1 VDGNKH
7 KLQDLL
13 LGEPGPAMLNAE
25 RREWWLWSSAVLIT
39 LLLTAGITSFVLPS
53 VLAPWGMSDTFSLNQ
68 VVGGLIGLVLVFD
81 LYVVYEQHQINVI
94 RRQMTDQ
101 LYRLSVIDPLTGLFN
116 RRHIEQKLADEIAR
130 SERHGHPLTVILFD
144 LDSFKRVN
152 DTHGHPAGDCVL
164 RAFADRLRKATRGS
178 DVAGRYGGDEFLIIL
193 PECRGEGV
201 QYVFNRLNEL
211 AVEVEGSTLPVLYS
225 AGWANY
231 LTGETLI
238 ELLTRADDALYVS
251 KRGPA
256 APPAPTSDSDAR
268 ETAATVQRSPED

>member
-1 VDGNKH
+1 
-7 KLQDLL
+7 
-13 LGEPGPAMLNAE
+13 
-25 RREWWLWSSAVLIT
+25 
-39 LLLTAGITSFVLPS
+39 
-53 VLAPWGMSDTFSLNQ
+53 
-68 VVGGLIGLVLVFD
+68 
-81 LYVVYEQHQINVI
+81 VVYEQHQINVI